1 MKIIGDRL
9 DTILEWSKFSVLVD
23 FDRKDGA
30 ITNRSGKRPKYTTR
44 EEALRKSNGCRNGE
58 ENKVYVFSILT

>member
-9 DTILEWSKFSVLVD
+9 DTILEWSKFSVVVD
-23 FDRKDGA
+23 FDRKDA
-30 ITNRSGKRPKYTTR
+30 ATNRSGMRPKYTTR